1 MFNIFFAIIGTLP
14 VMIPLLFA
22 IKKIIDYK
30 KSSNLVIGNSILFC
44 ICFGIVFYDMISDPY
59 KIAKWSMSESIVS
72 WIFRRVVVTSYLF
85 EWYVYL
91 DEKWVETKNRKK
103 EKKLD

>member
-1 MFNIFFAIIGTLP
+1 
-14 VMIPLLFA
+14 
-22 IKKIIDYK
+22 
-30 KSSNLVIGNSILFC
+30 
-44 ICFGIVFYDMISDPY
+44 MISDPY

-91 DEKWVETKNRKK
+91 DEKWVETKTVKGEETGLSDKFIIEMTDYLRSSSFTVIFLCVGAFLFMVLKNYLK
-103 EKKLD
+103 EKKAVE